1 MFEVDVLRL
10 PVEYILSIVV
20 LGMACAFA
28 VKMRHET
35 WAPPFIAVLGTIA
48 AWYMIE
54 PLYFEDFFYE
64 FTYQSATGAYL
75 CVLIFLVSFCALTPF
90 MVKALQ
96 PETHAGRV
104 QGLELHPEQ
113 MIPSIVGV
121 WIVLLAFGVFRAE
134 GNVFAALFP
143 IEGRSGLNMW
153 SRAAADEA
161 GAAGFIVSAA
171 AYLYVLVL
179 SLFGLLLPLTKKP
192 GMRLLLIACI
202 LVSWPY
208 AFLQGSRNVTL
219 AVVIPALAAYLL
231 IGRRPP
237 LLKFVIAVTAFALL
251 DLSMRAIIQ
260 FRNEG
265 FGATNI
271 GEVEQARHLGL
282 NMASE
287 LIWIVGF
294 VEDGIMQI
302 SYGWGYLSELLNV
315 VPRALWADKPILGI
329 DYAIARGFGG
339 GQGDIGVFATLSTGV
354 IGQGVMNFGTWVG
367 PAASALLMATWVGVL
382 ARLRDQGGV
391 ARTALFLVG
400 LGLTFNLGRDVTL
413 LVLFPFVFGYIGV
426 RFLEARQKRRAVRD
440 AIANQVASVPNAHF
454 PRRPTTQFD

>member
-1 MFEVDVLRL
+1 MSEVDILRL
-10 PVEYILSIVV
+10 PVEYIL
-20 LGMACAFA
+20 CALMFAVAGAVA
-28 VKMRHET
+28 VKMRRES
-35 WAPPFIAVLGTIA
+35 WAPPFIAVLATIA
-48 AWYMIE
+48 AWYMVE
-54 PLYFEDFFYE
+54 PIYFEDFFYE
-64 FTYQSATGAYL
+64 FTYASATGAYL
-75 CVLIFLVSFCALTPF
+75 CVLIFLIAFSILTPL

-96 PETHAGRV
+96 PQTRLGPV
-104 QGLELHPEQ
+104 QGLDLHPEQ
-113 MIPSIVGV
+113 LIPSIVGFWV
-121 WIVLLAFGVFRAE
+121 FLLAIGIIRAE

-143 IEGRSGLNMW
+143 IEGRAGLNMW

-161 GAAGFIVSAA
+161 GAMGFLISTG

-192 GMRLLLIACI
+192 TMRMLLIACI

-219 AVVIPALAAYLL
+219 AVVTPALAAYLL
-231 IGRRPP
+231 IGKRPP
-237 LLKFVIAVTAFALL
+237 AMKFLIAVVAFILL
-251 DLSMRAIIQ
+251 DFSMRAIIQ

-265 FGATNI
+265 FGATNF

-302 SYGWGYLSELLNV
+302 SYGWGYVSELLNI
-315 VPRALWADKPILGI
+315 VPRAIWADKPVLGI

-339 GQGDIGVFATLSTGV
+339 GQADIGVFATLSTGV
-354 IGQGVMNFGTWVG
+354 IGQGVLNFGTWVG
-367 PAASALLMATWVGVL
+367 PVAGALLMATWVGVL

-391 ARTALFLVG
+391 ARTALFLIG

-426 RFLEARQKRRAVRD
+426 RILERRQKRKEAEDEVAVRAATVESRF
-440 AIANQVASVPNAHF
+440 AI
-454 PRRPTTQFD
+454 RPSSQFD